1 MIEKLIFKFHLGFK
15 SYFFIYEMSSHIVQ
29 KERSVFLVAHLGF
42 YLRWSLI
49 LIGLGGVSACD
60 FRQES
65 KGIHPPSNEAQ
76 KLKEIEQANTLT
88 QVAGRATIPE
98 DTETKTSSIQAYEKP
113 FIGRYHAKILC
124 NDGFMPC
131 TEGTA
136 EYILNLS
143 EDGSVHRSIVQY
155 GKIFTEKT
163 TEFSNA
169 NYRRDS
175 WSVNQAEA
183 ELIVHRKEGV
193 DIYYQI
199 KDQNHLVMDLEK
211 INNGKNKKIFEQGYP
226 KPSRAYELVRDS
238 SNSK

>member
-1 MIEKLIFKFHLGFK
+1 MF
-15 SYFFIYEMSSHIVQ
+15 S
-29 KERSVFLVAHLGF
+29 VAHLGF
-42 YLRWSLI
+42 YFRWSLI
-49 LIGLGGVSACD
+49 LIGLGGVTACD
-60 FRQES
+60 FRQEPRD
-65 KGIHPPSNEAQ
+65 IHPPSNELQ

-98 DTETKTSSIQAYEKP
+98 DTIKTSSPIQSYEKP
-113 FIGRYHAKILC
+113 FVGRYHAKILC
-124 NDGFMPC
+124 SDDFMPC

-136 EYILNLS
+136 EYILNLG

-163 TEFSNA
+163 RPEFSNA

-175 WSVNQAEA
+175 WSVNPAEA

-211 INNGKNKKIFEQGYP
+211 INKGKNKKIFERGYP
-226 KPSRAYELVRDS
+226 QPSRAYELVRDL